1 MLSKSLVQRAEIRAK
16 HKTVDGV
23 MIFKITRLNRFTD
36 ENNAK
41 QERSQ
46 DRDQRLPKLVN
57 EKMGI

>member
-1 MLSKSLVQRAEIRAK
+1 
-16 HKTVDGV
+16 

-36 ENNAK
+36 EKKAK

-46 DRDQRLPKLVN
+46 DRDQRLPKMVN